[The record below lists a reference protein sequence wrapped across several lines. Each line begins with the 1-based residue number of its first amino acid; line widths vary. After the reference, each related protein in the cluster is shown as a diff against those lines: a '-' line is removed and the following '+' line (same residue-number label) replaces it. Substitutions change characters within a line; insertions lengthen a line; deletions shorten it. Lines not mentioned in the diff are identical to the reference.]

1 MAESLN
7 FDWVPFYREVAQ
19 KLLSYKDNRAT
30 LVAEIK
36 EVFAS
41 IGLALSKLN
50 KRNDATDIDPFTVF
64 GLFNKR
70 ALPENRI
77 KIMTGLAQKR

>member
-7 FDWVPFYREVAQ
+7 FDWVPFCREVAQ

-50 KRNDATDIDPFTVF
+50 KRNDATDIDPFT
-64 GLFNKR
+64 LKR
-70 ALPENRI
+70 VGS
-77 KIMTGLAQKR
+77 KKTGHWEIVKEDY

>member
-7 FDWVPFYREVAQ
+7 FDWVPFYREIAQ

-50 KRNDATDIDPFTVF
+50 K
-64 GLFNKR
+64 
-70 ALPENRI
+70 
-77 KIMTGLAQKR
+77 